1 MLIIAG
7 LIAYREYTNTIP
19 VFINYN
25 KSDDISDSIKYED
38 KFETREFLHWISKN
52 GRTLNSKD
60 VKTII
65 DSNKNDTQIYL
76 FVRKNKDDSQAKE
89 FYFLGRMYV
98 TDKYE
103 EITMDSG
110 HKAVKF
116 LYKLEEPVREELY
129 DYIINE

>member
-1 MLIIAG
+1 
-7 LIAYREYTNTIP
+7 
-19 VFINYN
+19 
-25 KSDDISDSIKYED
+25 
-38 KFETREFLHWISKN
+38 
-52 GRTLNSKD
+52 
-60 VKTII
+60 
-65 DSNKNDTQIYL
+65 
-76 FVRKNKDDSQAKE
+76 
-89 FYFLGRMYV
+89 MYV